1 MRHEVP
7 GLANAVGGISANGVP
22 FVALRPEEAPGRAV
36 VIAWHGGDPPRKEE
50 ALAAAVPMR
59 ALPAWRIYLGMP
71 LYGQRK
77 PAGGFEEIMRRGTED
92 AVTLIFHPSIGGAVA
107 ELPEA
112 LADIRRQLGIDA
124 GLPVGL
130 FGFSQGGAAALV
142 QTSRG
147 NLPIK
152 AVATFGAV
160 VDMASLVDGLAGF
173 FGITYEWT
181 DARRA
186 LAEELSTS
194 SKAAQLAAS
203 GAPILLAVGDQDPYP
218 MREPIAQLA
227 AAIKQAGGTAEERI
241 VPGVP
246 HRLTDE
252 PGEEP
257 AEQSAAARAVDE
269 IVTDWFRRHL
279 IPA

>member
-1 MRHEVP
+1 
-7 GLANAVGGISANGVP
+7 VP
-22 FVALRPEEAPGRAV
+22 FVALPPDSEPARAV

-50 ALAAAVPMR
+50 ALAAVVPMR
-59 ALPAWRIYLGMP
+59 SLPAWRIYLGMP
-71 LYGQRK
+71 LYGRRK
-77 PAGGFEEIMRRGTED
+77 PAGGFEEIMRLGMQD
-92 AVTLIFHPSIGGAVA
+92 AVSLIFHPSIGGAVA

-112 LADIRRQLGIDA
+112 LADVRRQLGIDA
-124 GLPVGL
+124 SLPLGI

-142 QTSRG
+142 QTTRG

-152 AVATFGAV
+152 TVATFGAV

-218 MREPIAQLA
+218 VREPISQLA
-227 AAIKQAGGTAEERI
+227 AAINQAGGTAEERI
-241 VPGVP
+241 VPGVA
-246 HRLTDE
+246 HALANE

-257 AEQSAAARAVDE
+257 ADQSPAARAVDE
-269 IVTDWFRRHL
+269 IVTDWFSRHL